1 MGFLRQILK
10 RFIAISLLILLT
22 YNMVGYYVIFAI
34 RHWHV
39 TQSMS
44 FKIENRQI
52 VEAQTFVVKIPLFLP
67 YPSDWEDYE
76 YTSGN
81 FEHQGRYFVKVKQ
94 ILRQDTLYV
103 HCLEDES
110 QTQLYAEL
118 GKHTQSQLA
127 DFPQSNQSKTEKITY
142 NNFIK
147 EYLPF
152 CEYHLSNH
160 IHLLYKNHYPNLDF
174 STYARFLDYA
184 TPPPK
189 PYVI

>member
-1 MGFLRQILK
+1 LK
-10 RFIAISLLILLT
+10 KLFAISLLVLLT

-34 RHWHV
+34 RHWQV
-39 TQSMS
+39 TQTMS

-52 VEAQTFVVKIPLFLP
+52 SEAKTFVIKVPLFLP
-67 YPSDWEDYE
+67 YPTDWEDYE
-76 YTSGN
+76 YTTGN

-127 DFPQSNQSKTEKITY
+127 DFPSSDQSKTEKISF

-152 CEYHLSNH
+152 SEY
-160 IHLLYKNHYPNLDF
+160 YLDF
-174 STYARFLDYA
+174 KALLIQRNFYPCA
-184 TPPPK
+184 TASALIKFSEIPAPPPK
-189 PYVI
+189 AFLS